1 LFNVICY
8 KLHEYKFNL
17 IALSLYPIT
26 QTLNFDVTILG
37 SNSAV
42 FNHGRHPTAQVV
54 NLNNTLFLV
63 DCGEG
68 TQERLA
74 ENKIKWFRIDYI
86 FISHLHGDHY
96 FGLIGLLTTFN
107 LLKRTGKLTIFGPK
121 ELKKILDVQLKASK
135 TTLLFDLKFV
145 STDDT
150 AKNLLLDIPECCVYS
165 LPLKHKIPT
174 TGFLFVEK
182 TETRQLDLIK
192 LAKYDIE
199 KTHFKWLKQGYDVQ
213 DKQGKTIKNKTV
225 TTAGKTP
232 RSYAFCSDTQY
243 HLPLI
248 KSIKQVSLLYHE
260 STFLDLDKARAKETF
275 HTTALQ
281 AAKIAEKSNATKL
294 LLGHFSSRY
303 IDLSILEEEA
313 KTIFKNTELAL
324 EGKVFKL

>member
-1 LFNVICY
+1 M
-8 KLHEYKFNL
+8 
-17 IALSLYPIT
+17 
-26 QTLNFDVTILG
+26 NFDVTILG

-42 FNHGRHPTAQVV
+42 FNHGRHPTSQVV
-54 NLNNTLFLV
+54 NIDNTLFLV

-121 ELKKILDVQLKASK
+121 ELKKILDVQLKASNTK
-135 TTLLFDLKFV
+135 LLFDLKFV
-145 STDDT
+145 ATNDNDR
-150 AKNLLLDIPECCVYS
+150 NLLLDIPECTVYS

-182 TETRQLDLIK
+182 TETRQLDLQK
-192 LAKYDIE
+192 LAKHTID
-199 KTHFKWLKQGYDVQ
+199 KTHYKWLKQGYDVQ
-213 DKQGKTIKNKTV
+213 NKEGKTIRNQSV
-225 TTAGKTP
+225 TTQGKTP
-232 RSYAFCSDTQY
+232 RSYAFCTDTQY
-243 HLPLI
+243 HLPLV
-248 KSIKQVSLLYHE
+248 KSIKNASLLYHE
-260 STFLDLDKARAKETF
+260 STFLEEDKTRAKETF

-281 AAKIAEKSNATKL
+281 AAKIAKKANAGKL

-303 IDLSILEEEA
+303 IDLSVLEVEA
-313 KTIFKNTELAL
+313 KTVFKNTELAL